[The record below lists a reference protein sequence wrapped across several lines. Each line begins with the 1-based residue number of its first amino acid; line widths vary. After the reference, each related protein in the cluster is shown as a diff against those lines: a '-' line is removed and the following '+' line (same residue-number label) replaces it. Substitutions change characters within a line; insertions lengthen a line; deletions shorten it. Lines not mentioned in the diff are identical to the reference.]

1 LAIAQRSSVGGGV
14 SFRTAVNPSLEAA
27 GETSCFAR
35 SGPRPHHPQSCA
47 RGAVPFMNIDVA
59 AGRARLCLR
68 ACDKLH
74 QNIA

>member
-1 LAIAQRSSVGGGV
+1 
-14 SFRTAVNPSLEAA
+14 
-27 GETSCFAR
+27 
-35 SGPRPHHPQSCA
+35 
-47 RGAVPFMNIDVA
+47 MNIDVA